1 MADAPPTAR
10 PDTTGASRPEP
21 LANHGRAGSPPPGLR
36 ALLIVLTGAT
46 GLIDAASYLG
56 VGHVFVANMT
66 GNVVL
71 LGFAMSGAAG
81 LSIAA
86 SVAAMAGFFVG
97 AAAGGRWAVA
107 SSRRAKRWLSSAS
120 AAQTVLVGAAAA
132 ATATGL
138 MRADGWSRL
147 LLLALL
153 GIAMGLQNATVRRLA
168 IPDLTTTV
176 LTQTLTGLAADSSI
190 AGGSSP
196 RRVRRMSA
204 ALAMLVGALI
214 GGWLTLHAGLPTALT
229 VSAGAFALIT
239 VGLAVVVPDSD
250 L

>member
-1 MADAPPTAR
+1 
-10 PDTTGASRPEP
+10 
-21 LANHGRAGSPPPGLR
+21 
-36 ALLIVLTGAT
+36 VLTGAT

-56 VGHVFVANMT
+56 LGHVFVANMT

-71 LGFAMSGAAG
+71 LGFALSGAAG

-86 SVAAMAGFFVG
+86 SAAAMAGFFVG

-107 SSRRAKRWLSSAS
+107 ASRRAKRWLSSVS
-120 AAQTVLVGAAAA
+120 VAQTVLVGVAALT
-132 ATATGL
+132 TATGL
-138 MRADGWSRL
+138 LHAEGWSRL
-147 LLLALL
+147 ALVALL
-153 GIAMGLQNATVRRLA
+153 GVAMGLQNATARRLA

-196 RRVRRMSA
+196 RRMRRMSA

-229 VSAGAFALIT
+229 VCAATFALIT
-239 VGLAVVVPDSD
+239 VGLAAVVPDSE